1 MFISV
6 YVYLKVSRGVEM
18 GVKTITI
25 SIEAYEALL
34 KLKRPGESFS
44 DVILRL
50 AKKRSLLDLAGAW
63 KDVNDEELDRVLK
76 EIREAWLKWSTK
88 IE

>member
-1 MFISV
+1 
-6 YVYLKVSRGVEM
+6 M

-25 SIEAYEALL
+25 SIDAYEALL

-50 AKKRSLLDLAGAW
+50 AKKRSLLELAGAW
-63 KDVNDEELDRVLK
+63 RDVDDEELGKVVM
-76 EIREAWLKWSTK
+76 EIREAWSEWSIKT
-88 IE
+88 E

>member
-1 MFISV
+1 
-6 YVYLKVSRGVEM
+6 M

-44 DVILRL
+44 DVILKL
-50 AKKRSLLDLAGAW
+50 AKKRSLLDLAGVW
-63 KDVNDEELDRVLK
+63 RDVSDEELEKVLK
-76 EIREAWLKWSTK
+76 EIREAWLKLSTMR
-88 IE
+88 ECLF

>member
-1 MFISV
+1 
-6 YVYLKVSRGVEM
+6 M

-44 DVILRL
+44 DVILNL
-50 AKKRSLLDLAGAW
+50 AKKRSLLDLAGVW
-63 KDVNDEELDRVLK
+63 RDVSDEELEKVLK
-76 EIREAWLKWSTK
+76 EIREAWLKLSTMR
-88 IE
+88 ECLF